1 MLDVDDSDQ
10 VLADEFRKFIK
21 QYEPPKRE
29 GATFGGRGGRADAK
43 GLGGTMSALV
53 SQEAVASQPTA
64 EMRSE
69 LQEAGVELPTA
80 EEQVHSG
87 GQGGPSPHNPYR
99 DPDPN
104 PNPNPRPQVQLAKT
118 FYEALEKVRSKWGEK
133 TQGAISWHNVFA
145 AFDADGSGFVTFDEL
160 YPRSSVSNHGGQP
173 CFTVRFTPLTS
184 PAFEPSCEQSRR
196 RAPQARARRQ
206 GALGAVAQGPVVLA
220 RP

>member
-160 YPRSSVSNHGGQP
+160 YPRSSVS
-173 CFTVRFTPLTS
+173 S
-184 PAFEPSCEQSRR
+184 PWRSALLHHALHSTHQSRV
-196 RAPQARARRQ
+196 RA
-206 GALGAVAQGPVVLA
+206 LV
-220 RP
+220 